1 MQISFNPY
9 LKLNNTRKRDFRTS
23 YPNLAPLQRDTVTFG
38 AMKKSKFSG
47 IDRAVVENFKAPIEK
62 FYTNADLQKWSF
74 ENALE
79 LANKD
84 YGGRK
89 EETKIQRKA
98 MLKEWSDYVLQEN
111 DGYTNAMS
119 LLILDAVTKDLKP
132 DNDTIPPVLNKG
144 VLADCIAELEK
155 NTKEDPKYQFDLNKI
170 YKTKLQSYY
179 LDDTQNSTGETS
191 TKWVKIP
198 SKSHDPE
205 HFDENVEKLK
215 TLSYKSWC
223 TKSFKA
229 EPYLEE
235 GDFHIYLENGQP
247 KVGVR
252 FVNDKIQEIQG
263 EANNG
268 KVPLKYL
275 STVEEHIKEDDL
287 RLTSN
292 VRSEIQDAKE
302 LEKEVIRIKSDLKEA
317 IESNDAA
324 RIYEY
329 FGVEVEADKSGLLT
343 ISEYR
348 QPLFGLTYS
357 DADID
362 EKKLFER
369 VKTIKGNAD
378 FSDSQ
383 VRDLGNLESIGGLT
397 RFENSQVRDLGNLE
411 SIGKNAYFTN
421 SQITNLGNL
430 ESIGGFAFFE
440 NSQVRDLGNLKSIGG
455 NAYFAN
461 SQVRDLGNLES
472 IGGFADFANSQVRD
486 LGNLESIGRYA
497 EFRYS
502 QVIDLGHL
510 KSIGGYA
517 DFGNSQVRDLGNL
530 ESIGGNA
537 YFANSQITNL
547 GNLESI
553 GRDADFGNSQVTDL
567 GNLQS
572 IGGYANFKNSQV
584 TDLGNLQSIGGY
596 ANFKNSQVT
605 NLGNLQS
612 IGGDAD
618 FSKSKIRDFGNLRI
632 VGGEVSYNTPAM
644 KQLLEKRGLI

>member
-23 YPNLAPLQRDTVTFG
+23 YPNLVPLQRDTVTFG

-89 EETKIQRKA
+89 EETKIQRKV

-144 VLADCIAELEK
+144 VLADCIAELDK
-155 NTKEDPKYQFDLNKI
+155 NTKEVPKYQFNLNKI

-179 LDDTQNSTGETS
+179 LDDTQTRPGETS

-215 TLSYKSWC
+215 TLSYKTWC
-223 TKSFKA
+223 TKSFNA

-348 QPLFGLTYS
+348 QPLSDITYS
-357 DADID
+357 DIGID
-362 EKKLFER
+362 ENKLFER

-378 FSDSQ
+378 FSDSLITDLGNLKLIGGNANFRYSQ
-383 VRDLGNLESIGGLT
+383 VIDLGQLKSIGGNVRFSNSQVSNLGNLESIG
-397 RFENSQVRDLGNLE
+397 RDAWFSNSQVRNLGNLKSIGRDVWFTNSQVRNLGNLKSIGGDADFSASQVIDLGNLK
-411 SIGKNAYFTN
+411 SIGRNAYFGN

-430 ESIGGFAFFE
+430 ESIGGDAVFE
-440 NSQVRDLGNLKSIGG
+440 ISQVIDLGKLKSIGG
-455 NAYFAN
+455 DAWF
-461 SQVRDLGNLES
+461 SDSEIIELGNLES
-472 IGGFADFANSQVRD
+472 ISGDAYFSDSQVMD
-486 LGNLESIGRYA
+486 LGK
-497 EFRYS
+497 
-502 QVIDLGHL
+502 L
-510 KSIGGYA
+510 K
-517 DFGNSQVRDLGNL
+517 F
-530 ESIGGNA
+530 
-537 YFANSQITNL
+537 
-547 GNLESI
+547 
-553 GRDADFGNSQVTDL
+553 
-567 GNLQS
+567 
-572 IGGYANFKNSQV
+572 
-584 TDLGNLQSIGGY
+584 
-596 ANFKNSQVT
+596 
-605 NLGNLQS
+605 
-612 IGGDAD
+612 
-618 FSKSKIRDFGNLRI
+618 
-632 VGGEVSYNTPAM
+632 VGGEIYYNHQSM

>member
-1 MQISFNPY
+1 MQITFNTY
-9 LKLNNTRKRDFRTS
+9 LKLNNIRKSDIRNS

-38 AMKKSKFSG
+38 AMKKSEFSG
-47 IDRAVVENFKAPIEK
+47 IDRAVVEKFKAPIEK
-62 FYTNADLQKWSF
+62 FHTNADLQKWSLG
-74 ENALE
+74 NTLE

-84 YGGRK
+84 YGGRN

-119 LLILDAVTKDLKP
+119 LLILYAVTKDLKP

-155 NTKEDPKYQFDLNKI
+155 QTKEDPKYQFDLNKI
-170 YKTKLQSYY
+170 YKNKLQSYY
-179 LDDTQNSTGETS
+179 LDDTQTITGETS

-215 TLSYKSWC
+215 TLSYKTWC
-223 TKSFKA
+223 TKSFNAK
-229 EPYLEE
+229 PYLEE

-247 KVGVR
+247 KIGVR

-292 VRSEIQDAKE
+292 AIKEIHNAKN
-302 LEKEVIRIKSDLKEA
+302 LAKEVIKIKSDLKEA
-317 IESNDAA
+317 IASNDAA

-329 FGVEVEADKSGLLT
+329 FGIEVKADKSGLLT

-348 QPLFGLTYS
+348 QPLSGLTYS
-357 DADID
+357 DVGID
-362 EKKLFER
+362 ENKLFER
-369 VKTIKGNAD
+369 VKTIKGSAD
-378 FSDSQ
+378 FSESH
-383 VRDLGNLESIGGLT
+383 VR
-397 RFENSQVRDLGNLE
+397 
-411 SIGKNAYFTN
+411 
-421 SQITNLGNL
+421 NLGNL
-430 ESIGGFAFFE
+430 ESIGGDVRFS
-440 NSQVRDLGNLKSIGG
+440 NSQVTNLGNLKSIG
-455 NAYFAN
+455 
-461 SQVRDLGNLES
+461 RD
-472 IGGFADFANSQVRD
+472 
-486 LGNLESIGRYA
+486 A

-510 KSIGGYA
+510 KTIGRNAYFRNSKITNLCNLKSIGGDA
-517 DFGNSQVRDLGNL
+517 WFSKSL
-530 ESIGGNA
+530 
-537 YFANSQITNL
+537 ITNL

-553 GRDADFGNSQVTDL
+553 GGAAWFRASQVIDL
-567 GNLQS
+567 GNL
-572 IGGYANFKNSQV
+572 K
-584 TDLGNLQSIGGY
+584 
-596 ANFKNSQVT
+596 
-605 NLGNLQS
+605 S
-612 IGGDAD
+612 IGGDAWFND
-618 FSKSKIRDFGNLRI
+618 SELIDLGNLKSIGGDAEFRKSKIRDLGKLKF
-632 VGGEVSYNTPAM
+632 VGGEVYYNTPAM

>member
-119 LLILDAVTKDLKP
+119 LLILDAVTKDLKH

-144 VLADCIAELEK
+144 VLADCIAELDK
-155 NTKEDPKYQFDLNKI
+155 NTKEVPKYQFNLNKI

-179 LDDTQNSTGETS
+179 LDDTQTRPGETS

-215 TLSYKSWC
+215 TLSYKTWC
-223 TKSFKA
+223 TKSFNA

-348 QPLFGLTYS
+348 QPLSDITYS
-357 DADID
+357 DIGID
-362 EKKLFER
+362 ENKLFER

-378 FSDSQ
+378 FSDSLITDLGNLKLIGGNANFRYSQ
-383 VRDLGNLESIGGLT
+383 VIDLGQLKSIGGNVRFSNSQVSNLGNLESIG
-397 RFENSQVRDLGNLE
+397 RDAWFSNSQVRNLGNLKSIGRDVWFTNSQVRNLGNLKSIGGDADFSASQVIDLGNLK
-411 SIGKNAYFTN
+411 SIGRNAYFGN

-430 ESIGGFAFFE
+430 ESIGGDAVFE
-440 NSQVRDLGNLKSIGG
+440 ISQVINLGKLKSIGG
-455 NAYFAN
+455 DAWF
-461 SQVRDLGNLES
+461 RDSEVIELGNLES
-472 IGGFADFANSQVRD
+472 ISGDAYFSDSQVMD
-486 LGNLESIGRYA
+486 LGK
-497 EFRYS
+497 
-502 QVIDLGHL
+502 L
-510 KSIGGYA
+510 K
-517 DFGNSQVRDLGNL
+517 F
-530 ESIGGNA
+530 
-537 YFANSQITNL
+537 
-547 GNLESI
+547 
-553 GRDADFGNSQVTDL
+553 
-567 GNLQS
+567 
-572 IGGYANFKNSQV
+572 
-584 TDLGNLQSIGGY
+584 
-596 ANFKNSQVT
+596 
-605 NLGNLQS
+605 
-612 IGGDAD
+612 
-618 FSKSKIRDFGNLRI
+618 
-632 VGGEVSYNTPAM
+632 VGGEIYYNYQVM

>member
-23 YPNLAPLQRDTVTFG
+23 YPNLVPLQRDTVTFG

-74 ENALE
+74 ENALK

-89 EETKIQRKA
+89 EETKIQRKV

-144 VLADCIAELEK
+144 VLADCIAELDK
-155 NTKEDPKYQFDLNKI
+155 NTKEVPKYQFNLNKI

-179 LDDTQNSTGETS
+179 LDDTQTRPGETS

-215 TLSYKSWC
+215 TLSYKTWC
-223 TKSFKA
+223 TKSFNA

-348 QPLFGLTYS
+348 QPLSDITYS
-357 DADID
+357 DIGID
-362 EKKLFER
+362 ENKLFER

-378 FSDSQ
+378 FSDSLITDLGNLKLIGGNANFRYSQ
-383 VRDLGNLESIGGLT
+383 VIDLGQLKSIGGNVRFSNSQVSNLGNLESIG
-397 RFENSQVRDLGNLE
+397 RDAWFSNSQVRNLGNLKSIGRDVWFTNSQVRNLGNLKSIGGDADFSASQVIDLGNLK
-411 SIGKNAYFTN
+411 SIGRNAYFGN

-430 ESIGGFAFFE
+430 ESIGGDAVFE
-440 NSQVRDLGNLKSIGG
+440 ISQVINLGKLKSIGG
-455 NAYFAN
+455 DAWF
-461 SQVRDLGNLES
+461 RDSEVIELGNLES
-472 IGGFADFANSQVRD
+472 ISGDAYFSDSQVMD
-486 LGNLESIGRYA
+486 LGK
-497 EFRYS
+497 
-502 QVIDLGHL
+502 L
-510 KSIGGYA
+510 K
-517 DFGNSQVRDLGNL
+517 F
-530 ESIGGNA
+530 
-537 YFANSQITNL
+537 
-547 GNLESI
+547 
-553 GRDADFGNSQVTDL
+553 
-567 GNLQS
+567 
-572 IGGYANFKNSQV
+572 
-584 TDLGNLQSIGGY
+584 
-596 ANFKNSQVT
+596 
-605 NLGNLQS
+605 
-612 IGGDAD
+612 
-618 FSKSKIRDFGNLRI
+618 
-632 VGGEVSYNTPAM
+632 VGGEIYYNYQVM

>member
-1 MQISFNPY
+1 MQISFNLY

-89 EETKIQRKA
+89 EETKIQRKV

-144 VLADCIAELEK
+144 VLADCIAELDK
-155 NTKEDPKYQFDLNKI
+155 NTKEVPKYQFNLNKI

-179 LDDTQNSTGETS
+179 LDDTQTRPGETS

-215 TLSYKSWC
+215 TLSYKTWC
-223 TKSFKA
+223 TKSFNA

-348 QPLFGLTYS
+348 QPLSDITYS
-357 DADID
+357 DIGID
-362 EKKLFER
+362 ENKLFER

-378 FSDSQ
+378 FSDSLITDLGNLKLIGGNANFRYSQ
-383 VRDLGNLESIGGLT
+383 VIDLGQLKSIGGNVRFSNSQVSNLGNLESIG
-397 RFENSQVRDLGNLE
+397 RDAWFSNSQVRNLGNLKSIGRDVWFTNSQVRNLGNLKSIGGDADFSASQVIDLGNLK
-411 SIGKNAYFTN
+411 SIGRNAYFGN

-430 ESIGGFAFFE
+430 ESIGGDAVFE
-440 NSQVRDLGNLKSIGG
+440 ISQVIDLGKLKSIGG
-455 NAYFAN
+455 DAWF
-461 SQVRDLGNLES
+461 SDSEIIELGNLES
-472 IGGFADFANSQVRD
+472 ISGDAYFSDSQVMD
-486 LGNLESIGRYA
+486 LGK
-497 EFRYS
+497 
-502 QVIDLGHL
+502 L
-510 KSIGGYA
+510 K
-517 DFGNSQVRDLGNL
+517 F
-530 ESIGGNA
+530 
-537 YFANSQITNL
+537 
-547 GNLESI
+547 
-553 GRDADFGNSQVTDL
+553 
-567 GNLQS
+567 
-572 IGGYANFKNSQV
+572 
-584 TDLGNLQSIGGY
+584 
-596 ANFKNSQVT
+596 
-605 NLGNLQS
+605 
-612 IGGDAD
+612 
-618 FSKSKIRDFGNLRI
+618 
-632 VGGEVSYNTPAM
+632 VGGEIYYNHQSM

>member
-1 MQISFNPY
+1 MQIAFNPY

-23 YPNLAPLQRDTVTFG
+23 YPNLEPLQHDTVTFG

-89 EETKIQRKA
+89 EETKIQRKV

-144 VLADCIAELEK
+144 VLADCIAELDK
-155 NTKEDPKYQFDLNKI
+155 NTKEVPKYQFNLNKI

-179 LDDTQNSTGETS
+179 LDDTQTRPGETS

-215 TLSYKSWC
+215 TLSYKTWC
-223 TKSFKA
+223 TKSFNA

-268 KVPLKYL
+268 RIPLKYL

-348 QPLFGLTYS
+348 QPLSDITYS
-357 DADID
+357 DIGID
-362 EKKLFER
+362 ENKLFER

-378 FSDSQ
+378 FSDSLITDLGNLKLIGGNANFRYSQ
-383 VRDLGNLESIGGLT
+383 VIDLGQLKSIGGNVRFSNSQVSNLGNLESIG
-397 RFENSQVRDLGNLE
+397 RDAWFSNSQVRNLGNLKSIGRDVWFTNSQVRNLGNLKSIGGDADFSASQVIDLGNLK
-411 SIGKNAYFTN
+411 SIGRNAYFGN

-430 ESIGGFAFFE
+430 ESIGGDAVFE
-440 NSQVRDLGNLKSIGG
+440 ISQVIDLGKLKSIGG
-455 NAYFAN
+455 DAWF
-461 SQVRDLGNLES
+461 SDSEIIELGNLES
-472 IGGFADFANSQVRD
+472 ISGDAYFSDSQVMD
-486 LGNLESIGRYA
+486 LGK
-497 EFRYS
+497 
-502 QVIDLGHL
+502 L
-510 KSIGGYA
+510 K
-517 DFGNSQVRDLGNL
+517 F
-530 ESIGGNA
+530 
-537 YFANSQITNL
+537 
-547 GNLESI
+547 
-553 GRDADFGNSQVTDL
+553 
-567 GNLQS
+567 
-572 IGGYANFKNSQV
+572 
-584 TDLGNLQSIGGY
+584 
-596 ANFKNSQVT
+596 
-605 NLGNLQS
+605 
-612 IGGDAD
+612 
-618 FSKSKIRDFGNLRI
+618 
-632 VGGEVSYNTPAM
+632 VGGEIYYNHQSM

>member
-89 EETKIQRKA
+89 EETKIQRKV

-144 VLADCIAELEK
+144 VLADCIAELDK
-155 NTKEDPKYQFDLNKI
+155 NTKEVPKYQFNLNKI

-179 LDDTQNSTGETS
+179 LDDTQTRPGETS

-215 TLSYKSWC
+215 TLSYKTWC
-223 TKSFKA
+223 TKSFNA

-348 QPLFGLTYS
+348 QPLSDITYS
-357 DADID
+357 DIGID
-362 EKKLFER
+362 ENKLLER

-378 FSDSQ
+378 FSDSLITDLGNLKLIGGNANFRYSQ
-383 VRDLGNLESIGGLT
+383 VIDLGQLKSIGGNVRFSNSQVSNLGNLESIG
-397 RFENSQVRDLGNLE
+397 RDAWFSNSQVRNLGNLKSIGRDVWFTNSQVRNLGNLKSIGGDADFSASQVIDLGNLK
-411 SIGKNAYFTN
+411 SIGRNAYFGN

-430 ESIGGFAFFE
+430 ESIGGDAVFE
-440 NSQVRDLGNLKSIGG
+440 ISQVIDLGKLKSIGG
-455 NAYFAN
+455 DAWF
-461 SQVRDLGNLES
+461 SDSEIIELGNLES
-472 IGGFADFANSQVRD
+472 ISGDAYFSDSQVMD
-486 LGNLESIGRYA
+486 LGK
-497 EFRYS
+497 
-502 QVIDLGHL
+502 L
-510 KSIGGYA
+510 K
-517 DFGNSQVRDLGNL
+517 F
-530 ESIGGNA
+530 
-537 YFANSQITNL
+537 
-547 GNLESI
+547 
-553 GRDADFGNSQVTDL
+553 
-567 GNLQS
+567 
-572 IGGYANFKNSQV
+572 
-584 TDLGNLQSIGGY
+584 
-596 ANFKNSQVT
+596 
-605 NLGNLQS
+605 
-612 IGGDAD
+612 
-618 FSKSKIRDFGNLRI
+618 
-632 VGGEVSYNTPAM
+632 VGGEIYYNHQSM

>member
-23 YPNLAPLQRDTVTFG
+23 YPNLVPLQRDTVTFG

-74 ENALE
+74 ENALK

-89 EETKIQRKA
+89 EETKIQRKV

-144 VLADCIAELEK
+144 VLADCIAELDK
-155 NTKEDPKYQFDLNKI
+155 NTKEVPKYQFNLNKI

-179 LDDTQNSTGETS
+179 LDDTQTRPGETS

-215 TLSYKSWC
+215 TLSYKTWC
-223 TKSFKA
+223 TKSFNA

-348 QPLFGLTYS
+348 QPLSDITYS
-357 DADID
+357 DIGID
-362 EKKLFER
+362 ENKLFER

-378 FSDSQ
+378 FSDSLITDLGNLKLIGGNANFRYSQ
-383 VRDLGNLESIGGLT
+383 VIDLGQLKSIGGNVRFSNSQVSNLGNLESIG
-397 RFENSQVRDLGNLE
+397 RDAWFSNSQVRNLGNLKSIGRDADFSASQVIDLGNLK
-411 SIGKNAYFTN
+411 SIGRNAYFGN

-430 ESIGGFAFFE
+430 ESIGGDAVFE
-440 NSQVRDLGNLKSIGG
+440 ISQVINLGKLKSIGG
-455 NAYFAN
+455 DAWF
-461 SQVRDLGNLES
+461 RDSEVIELGNLES
-472 IGGFADFANSQVRD
+472 ISGDAYFSDSQVMD
-486 LGNLESIGRYA
+486 LGK
-497 EFRYS
+497 
-502 QVIDLGHL
+502 L
-510 KSIGGYA
+510 K
-517 DFGNSQVRDLGNL
+517 F
-530 ESIGGNA
+530 
-537 YFANSQITNL
+537 
-547 GNLESI
+547 
-553 GRDADFGNSQVTDL
+553 
-567 GNLQS
+567 
-572 IGGYANFKNSQV
+572 
-584 TDLGNLQSIGGY
+584 
-596 ANFKNSQVT
+596 
-605 NLGNLQS
+605 
-612 IGGDAD
+612 
-618 FSKSKIRDFGNLRI
+618 
-632 VGGEVSYNTPAM
+632 VGGEIYYNYQVM

>member
-89 EETKIQRKA
+89 EETKIQRKV

-144 VLADCIAELEK
+144 VLADCIAELDK
-155 NTKEDPKYQFDLNKI
+155 NTKEVPKYQFNLNKI

-179 LDDTQNSTGETS
+179 LDDTQTRPSETS

-215 TLSYKSWC
+215 TLSYKTWC
-223 TKSFKA
+223 TKSFNA

-348 QPLFGLTYS
+348 QPLSDITYS
-357 DADID
+357 DIGID
-362 EKKLFER
+362 ENKLFER

-378 FSDSQ
+378 FSDSLITDLGNLKLIGGNANFRYSQ
-383 VRDLGNLESIGGLT
+383 VIDLGQLKSIGGNVRFSNSQVSNLGNLESIG
-397 RFENSQVRDLGNLE
+397 RDAWFSNSQVRNLGNLKSIGRDVWFTNSQVRHLGNLKSIGGDADFSASQVIDLGNLK
-411 SIGKNAYFTN
+411 SIGRNAYFGN

-430 ESIGGFAFFE
+430 ESIGGDAVFE
-440 NSQVRDLGNLKSIGG
+440 ISQVIDLGKLKSIGG
-455 NAYFAN
+455 DAWF
-461 SQVRDLGNLES
+461 SDSEIIELGNLES
-472 IGGFADFANSQVRD
+472 ISGDAYFSDSQVMD
-486 LGNLESIGRYA
+486 LGK
-497 EFRYS
+497 
-502 QVIDLGHL
+502 L
-510 KSIGGYA
+510 K
-517 DFGNSQVRDLGNL
+517 F
-530 ESIGGNA
+530 
-537 YFANSQITNL
+537 
-547 GNLESI
+547 
-553 GRDADFGNSQVTDL
+553 
-567 GNLQS
+567 
-572 IGGYANFKNSQV
+572 
-584 TDLGNLQSIGGY
+584 
-596 ANFKNSQVT
+596 
-605 NLGNLQS
+605 
-612 IGGDAD
+612 
-618 FSKSKIRDFGNLRI
+618 
-632 VGGEVSYNTPAM
+632 VGGEIYYNHQSM

>member
-23 YPNLAPLQRDTVTFG
+23 YPNLVPLQRDTVTFG

-62 FYTNADLQKWSF
+62 FYTNADFQKWSF
-74 ENALE
+74 ENALK

-89 EETKIQRKA
+89 EETKIQRKV

-144 VLADCIAELEK
+144 VLADCIAELDK
-155 NTKEDPKYQFDLNKI
+155 NTKEVPKYQFNLNKI

-179 LDDTQNSTGETS
+179 LDDTQTRPGETS

-215 TLSYKSWC
+215 TLSYKTWC
-223 TKSFKA
+223 TKSFNA

-348 QPLFGLTYS
+348 QPLSDITYS
-357 DADID
+357 DIGID
-362 EKKLFER
+362 ENKLFER

-378 FSDSQ
+378 FSDSLITDLGNLKLIGGNANFRYSQ
-383 VRDLGNLESIGGLT
+383 VIDLGQLKSIGGNVRFSNSQVSNLGNLESIG
-397 RFENSQVRDLGNLE
+397 RDAWFSNSQVRNLGNLKSIGRDVWFSNSQVRNLGNLKSIGGDADFSASQVIDLGNLK
-411 SIGKNAYFTN
+411 SIGRNAYFGN

-430 ESIGGFAFFE
+430 ESIGGDAVFE
-440 NSQVRDLGNLKSIGG
+440 ISQVINLGKLKSIGG
-455 NAYFAN
+455 DAWF
-461 SQVRDLGNLES
+461 RDSEVIELGNLES
-472 IGGFADFANSQVRD
+472 ISGDAYFSDSQVMD
-486 LGNLESIGRYA
+486 LGK
-497 EFRYS
+497 
-502 QVIDLGHL
+502 L
-510 KSIGGYA
+510 K
-517 DFGNSQVRDLGNL
+517 F
-530 ESIGGNA
+530 
-537 YFANSQITNL
+537 
-547 GNLESI
+547 
-553 GRDADFGNSQVTDL
+553 
-567 GNLQS
+567 
-572 IGGYANFKNSQV
+572 
-584 TDLGNLQSIGGY
+584 
-596 ANFKNSQVT
+596 
-605 NLGNLQS
+605 
-612 IGGDAD
+612 
-618 FSKSKIRDFGNLRI
+618 
-632 VGGEVSYNTPAM
+632 VGGEIYYNYQVM

>member
-1 MQISFNPY
+1 MLFRVPFKFKKSKELIYLKSKKIISVVIPNMQISFNPY

-89 EETKIQRKA
+89 EETKIQRKV

-144 VLADCIAELEK
+144 VLADCIAELDK
-155 NTKEDPKYQFDLNKI
+155 NTKEVPKYQFNLNKI

-179 LDDTQNSTGETS
+179 LDDTQTRPGETS

-215 TLSYKSWC
+215 TLSYKTWC
-223 TKSFKA
+223 TKSFNA

-348 QPLFGLTYS
+348 QPLSDITYS
-357 DADID
+357 DIGID
-362 EKKLFER
+362 ENKLFER

-378 FSDSQ
+378 FSDSLIT
-383 VRDLGNLESIGGLT
+383 DLGNLESIGGDAV
-397 RFENSQVRDLGNLE
+397 FEISQVIDLGKLKSIGGDAWFSDSEIIELGNLE
-411 SIGKNAYFTN
+411 SISGDAYF
-421 SQITNLGNL
+421 SD
-430 ESIGGFAFFE
+430 
-440 NSQVRDLGNLKSIGG
+440 SQVMDLGKLK
-455 NAYFAN
+455 F
-461 SQVRDLGNLES
+461 
-472 IGGFADFANSQVRD
+472 
-486 LGNLESIGRYA
+486 
-497 EFRYS
+497 
-502 QVIDLGHL
+502 
-510 KSIGGYA
+510 
-517 DFGNSQVRDLGNL
+517 
-530 ESIGGNA
+530 
-537 YFANSQITNL
+537 
-547 GNLESI
+547 
-553 GRDADFGNSQVTDL
+553 
-567 GNLQS
+567 
-572 IGGYANFKNSQV
+572 
-584 TDLGNLQSIGGY
+584 
-596 ANFKNSQVT
+596 
-605 NLGNLQS
+605 
-612 IGGDAD
+612 
-618 FSKSKIRDFGNLRI
+618 
-632 VGGEVSYNTPAM
+632 VGGEIYYNHQSM

>member
-23 YPNLAPLQRDTVTFG
+23 YPNLAPLQHDTITFG

-74 ENALE
+74 ENALK

-119 LLILDAVTKDLKP
+119 LLILDAITKDLKP
-132 DNDTIPPVLNKG
+132 YNDTIPPVLNKG
-144 VLADCIAELEK
+144 VLADCIAELDK
-155 NTKEDPKYQFDLNKI
+155 NTKEVPKYQFNLNKI

-179 LDDTQNSTGETS
+179 LDDTQTRPGETS

-215 TLSYKSWC
+215 TLSYKTWC
-223 TKSFKA
+223 TKSFNA
-229 EPYLEE
+229 EPYLED

-268 KVPLKYL
+268 RIPLKYL

-292 VRSEIQDAKE
+292 VKSEIQDAKE
-302 LEKEVIRIKSDLKEA
+302 LEKEVIRIKSDLKEV
-317 IESNDAA
+317 IEKNDAA

-329 FGVEVEADKSGLLT
+329 FGIEVKADKSGLLT

-348 QPLFGLTYS
+348 QPLSDITYS
-357 DADID
+357 DIGID
-362 EKKLFER
+362 ENKLFER
-369 VKTIKGNAD
+369 VKTIKENAD
-378 FSDSQ
+378 FSDSLITDLGNLKLIGGNANFSDSKVIDLGQLKSIGGDVRFSNSQ
-383 VRDLGNLESIGGLT
+383 VTNLGNLESIGRDAWFSISQVRNLGNLKSIGRDVWFT
-397 RFENSQVRDLGNLE
+397 NSQVRNLGNLKSIGGDADFRASQVIDLGNLK
-411 SIGKNAYFTN
+411 SIGRNAYFGN

-430 ESIGGFAFFE
+430 ESIGGDAIFE
-440 NSQVRDLGNLKSIGG
+440 I
-455 NAYFAN
+455 
-461 SQVRDLGNLES
+461 
-472 IGGFADFANSQVRD
+472 
-486 LGNLESIGRYA
+486 
-497 EFRYS
+497 S
-502 QVIDLGHL
+502 QVIDLGKL
-510 KSIGGYA
+510 KSIGGDA
-517 DFGNSQVRDLGNL
+517 WFNDSEIIDLVNL
-530 ESIGGNA
+530 ESISGDA
-537 YFANSQITNL
+537 YFS
-547 GNLESI
+547 
-553 GRDADFGNSQVTDL
+553 DSQVMDL
-567 GNLQS
+567 GKLK
-572 IGGYANFKNSQV
+572 F
-584 TDLGNLQSIGGY
+584 
-596 ANFKNSQVT
+596 
-605 NLGNLQS
+605 
-612 IGGDAD
+612 
-618 FSKSKIRDFGNLRI
+618 
-632 VGGEVSYNTPAM
+632 VGGEIYYNYQSM

>member
-23 YPNLAPLQRDTVTFG
+23 YPNLVPLQRDTVTFG

-74 ENALE
+74 ENALK

-89 EETKIQRKA
+89 EETKIQRKV

-144 VLADCIAELEK
+144 VLADCIAELDK
-155 NTKEDPKYQFDLNKI
+155 NTKEVPKYQFNLNKI

-179 LDDTQNSTGETS
+179 LDDTQTRPGETS

-215 TLSYKSWC
+215 TLSYKTWC
-223 TKSFKA
+223 TKSFNA

-275 STVEEHIKEDDL
+275 STVQEHIKEDDL

-348 QPLFGLTYS
+348 QPLSDITYS
-357 DADID
+357 DIGID
-362 EKKLFER
+362 ENKLFER

-378 FSDSQ
+378 FSDSLITDLGNLKLIGGNANFRYSQ
-383 VRDLGNLESIGGLT
+383 VIDLGQLKSIGGNVRFSNSQVSNLGNLESIG
-397 RFENSQVRDLGNLE
+397 RDAWFSNSQVRNLGNLKSIGRDVWFTNSQVRNLGNLKSIGGDADFSASQVIDLGNLK
-411 SIGKNAYFTN
+411 SIGRNAYFGN

-430 ESIGGFAFFE
+430 ESIGGDAVFE
-440 NSQVRDLGNLKSIGG
+440 ISQVINLGKLKSIGG
-455 NAYFAN
+455 DAWF
-461 SQVRDLGNLES
+461 RDSEVIELGNLES
-472 IGGFADFANSQVRD
+472 ISGDAYFSDSQVMD
-486 LGNLESIGRYA
+486 LGK
-497 EFRYS
+497 
-502 QVIDLGHL
+502 L
-510 KSIGGYA
+510 K
-517 DFGNSQVRDLGNL
+517 F
-530 ESIGGNA
+530 
-537 YFANSQITNL
+537 
-547 GNLESI
+547 
-553 GRDADFGNSQVTDL
+553 
-567 GNLQS
+567 
-572 IGGYANFKNSQV
+572 
-584 TDLGNLQSIGGY
+584 
-596 ANFKNSQVT
+596 
-605 NLGNLQS
+605 
-612 IGGDAD
+612 
-618 FSKSKIRDFGNLRI
+618 
-632 VGGEVSYNTPAM
+632 VGGEIYYNYQVM

>member
-89 EETKIQRKA
+89 EETKIQRKV

-144 VLADCIAELEK
+144 VLADCIAELDK
-155 NTKEDPKYQFDLNKI
+155 NTKEVPKYQFNLNKI

-179 LDDTQNSTGETS
+179 LDDTQTRPGETS

-215 TLSYKSWC
+215 TLSYKTWC
-223 TKSFKA
+223 TKSFNA

-348 QPLFGLTYS
+348 QPLSDITYS
-357 DADID
+357 DIGID
-362 EKKLFER
+362 ENKLFER

-378 FSDSQ
+378 FSDSLITDLGNLKLIGGNANFRYSQ
-383 VRDLGNLESIGGLT
+383 VIDLGQLKSIGGNVRFSNSQVSNLGNLESIG
-397 RFENSQVRDLGNLE
+397 RDAWFSNSQVRNLGNLKSIGRDVWFTNSQVRNLGNLKSIGGDADFSASQVIDLGNLK
-411 SIGKNAYFTN
+411 SIGRNAYFGN

-430 ESIGGFAFFE
+430 ESIGGDAVFE
-440 NSQVRDLGNLKSIGG
+440 ISQVIDLGKLKSIGG
-455 NAYFAN
+455 DAWF
-461 SQVRDLGNLES
+461 SDSEIIELGNLES
-472 IGGFADFANSQVRD
+472 ISGDAYFSDSQVMD
-486 LGNLESIGRYA
+486 LGK
-497 EFRYS
+497 
-502 QVIDLGHL
+502 L
-510 KSIGGYA
+510 K
-517 DFGNSQVRDLGNL
+517 F
-530 ESIGGNA
+530 
-537 YFANSQITNL
+537 
-547 GNLESI
+547 
-553 GRDADFGNSQVTDL
+553 
-567 GNLQS
+567 
-572 IGGYANFKNSQV
+572 
-584 TDLGNLQSIGGY
+584 
-596 ANFKNSQVT
+596 
-605 NLGNLQS
+605 
-612 IGGDAD
+612 
-618 FSKSKIRDFGNLRI
+618 
-632 VGGEVSYNTPAM
+632 VGGEIYYNHQSM

>member
-89 EETKIQRKA
+89 EETKIQRKV

-144 VLADCIAELEK
+144 VLADCIAELDK
-155 NTKEDPKYQFDLNKI
+155 NTKEVPKYQFNLNKI

-179 LDDTQNSTGETS
+179 LDDTQTRPGETS

-215 TLSYKSWC
+215 TLSYKTWC
-223 TKSFKA
+223 TKSFNA

-247 KVGVR
+247 KIGVR

-348 QPLFGLTYS
+348 QPLSDITYS
-357 DADID
+357 DIGID
-362 EKKLFER
+362 ENKLFER

-378 FSDSQ
+378 FSDSLITDLGNLKLIGGNANFRYSQ
-383 VRDLGNLESIGGLT
+383 VIDLGQLKSIGGNVRFSNSQVSNLGNLESIG
-397 RFENSQVRDLGNLE
+397 RDAWFSNSQVRNLGNLKSIGRDVWFTNSQVRNLGNLKSIGGDADFSASQVIDLGNLK
-411 SIGKNAYFTN
+411 SIGRNAYFGN

-430 ESIGGFAFFE
+430 ESIGGDAVFE
-440 NSQVRDLGNLKSIGG
+440 ISQVIDLGKLKSIGG
-455 NAYFAN
+455 DAWF
-461 SQVRDLGNLES
+461 RDSEVIELGNLES
-472 IGGFADFANSQVRD
+472 ISGDAYFSDSQVMD
-486 LGNLESIGRYA
+486 LGK
-497 EFRYS
+497 
-502 QVIDLGHL
+502 L
-510 KSIGGYA
+510 K
-517 DFGNSQVRDLGNL
+517 F
-530 ESIGGNA
+530 
-537 YFANSQITNL
+537 
-547 GNLESI
+547 
-553 GRDADFGNSQVTDL
+553 
-567 GNLQS
+567 
-572 IGGYANFKNSQV
+572 
-584 TDLGNLQSIGGY
+584 
-596 ANFKNSQVT
+596 
-605 NLGNLQS
+605 
-612 IGGDAD
+612 
-618 FSKSKIRDFGNLRI
+618 
-632 VGGEVSYNTPAM
+632 VGGEIYYNYQVM

>member
-74 ENALE
+74 ENALK

-89 EETKIQRKA
+89 EETKIQRKV

-144 VLADCIAELEK
+144 VLADCIAELDK
-155 NTKEDPKYQFDLNKI
+155 NTKEVPKYQFNLNKI

-179 LDDTQNSTGETS
+179 LDDTQTRPGETS

-215 TLSYKSWC
+215 TLSYKTWC
-223 TKSFKA
+223 TKSFNA

-348 QPLFGLTYS
+348 QPLSDITYS
-357 DADID
+357 DIGID
-362 EKKLFER
+362 ENKLFER

-378 FSDSQ
+378 FSDSLITDLGNLKLIGGNANFRYSQ
-383 VRDLGNLESIGGLT
+383 VIDLGQLKSIGGNVRFSNSQVSNLGNLESIG
-397 RFENSQVRDLGNLE
+397 RDAWFSNSQVRNLGNLKSIGRDVWFTNSQVRNLGNLKSIGGDADFSASQVIDLGNLK
-411 SIGKNAYFTN
+411 SIGRNAYFGN

-430 ESIGGFAFFE
+430 ESIGGDAVFE
-440 NSQVRDLGNLKSIGG
+440 ISQVIDLGKLKSIGG
-455 NAYFAN
+455 DAWF
-461 SQVRDLGNLES
+461 SDSEIIELGNLES
-472 IGGFADFANSQVRD
+472 ISGDAYFSDSQVMD
-486 LGNLESIGRYA
+486 LGK
-497 EFRYS
+497 
-502 QVIDLGHL
+502 L
-510 KSIGGYA
+510 K
-517 DFGNSQVRDLGNL
+517 F
-530 ESIGGNA
+530 
-537 YFANSQITNL
+537 
-547 GNLESI
+547 
-553 GRDADFGNSQVTDL
+553 
-567 GNLQS
+567 
-572 IGGYANFKNSQV
+572 
-584 TDLGNLQSIGGY
+584 
-596 ANFKNSQVT
+596 
-605 NLGNLQS
+605 
-612 IGGDAD
+612 
-618 FSKSKIRDFGNLRI
+618 
-632 VGGEVSYNTPAM
+632 VGGEIYYNHQSM

>member
-89 EETKIQRKA
+89 EETKIQRKV

-144 VLADCIAELEK
+144 VLADCIAELDK
-155 NTKEDPKYQFDLNKI
+155 NTKEVPKYQFNLNKI

-179 LDDTQNSTGETS
+179 LDDTQTRPGETS

-215 TLSYKSWC
+215 TLSYKTWC
-223 TKSFKA
+223 TKSFNA

-348 QPLFGLTYS
+348 QPLSDITYS
-357 DADID
+357 DIGID
-362 EKKLFER
+362 ENKLFER

-378 FSDSQ
+378 FSDSLITDLGNLKLIGGNANFRYSQ
-383 VRDLGNLESIGGLT
+383 VIDLGQLKSIGGNVRFSNSQVSNLGNLESIG
-397 RFENSQVRDLGNLE
+397 RDAWFSNSQVRNLGNLKSIGRDVWFTNSQVRNLGNLKSIGGDADFSASQVIDLGNLK
-411 SIGKNAYFTN
+411 SIGRNAYFGN

-430 ESIGGFAFFE
+430 ESIGGDAVFE
-440 NSQVRDLGNLKSIGG
+440 ISQVIDLGKLKSIGG
-455 NAYFAN
+455 DAWF
-461 SQVRDLGNLES
+461 SDSEIIELGNLES
-472 IGGFADFANSQVRD
+472 IRGDAYFSDSQVMD
-486 LGNLESIGRYA
+486 LGK
-497 EFRYS
+497 
-502 QVIDLGHL
+502 L
-510 KSIGGYA
+510 K
-517 DFGNSQVRDLGNL
+517 F
-530 ESIGGNA
+530 
-537 YFANSQITNL
+537 
-547 GNLESI
+547 
-553 GRDADFGNSQVTDL
+553 
-567 GNLQS
+567 
-572 IGGYANFKNSQV
+572 
-584 TDLGNLQSIGGY
+584 
-596 ANFKNSQVT
+596 
-605 NLGNLQS
+605 
-612 IGGDAD
+612 
-618 FSKSKIRDFGNLRI
+618 
-632 VGGEVSYNTPAM
+632 VGGEIYYNHQSM

>member
-119 LLILDAVTKDLKP
+119 LLILDAVTKDLKH

-144 VLADCIAELEK
+144 VLADCIAELDK
-155 NTKEDPKYQFDLNKI
+155 NTKEVPKYQFNLNKI

-179 LDDTQNSTGETS
+179 LDDTQTRPGETS

-215 TLSYKSWC
+215 TLSYKTWC
-223 TKSFKA
+223 TKSFNV

-348 QPLFGLTYS
+348 QPLSDITYS
-357 DADID
+357 DIGID
-362 EKKLFER
+362 ENKLFER

-378 FSDSQ
+378 FSDSLITDLGNLKLIGGNANFRYSQ
-383 VRDLGNLESIGGLT
+383 VIDLGQLKSIGGNVRFSNSQVSNLGNLESIG
-397 RFENSQVRDLGNLE
+397 RDAWFSNSQVRNLGNLKSIGRDVWFTNSQVRNLGNLKSIGGDADFSASQVIDLGNLK
-411 SIGKNAYFTN
+411 SIGRNAYFGN

-430 ESIGGFAFFE
+430 ESIGGDAVFE
-440 NSQVRDLGNLKSIGG
+440 ISQVINLGKLKSIGG
-455 NAYFAN
+455 DAWF
-461 SQVRDLGNLES
+461 RDSEVIELGNLES
-472 IGGFADFANSQVRD
+472 ISGDAYFSDSQVMD
-486 LGNLESIGRYA
+486 LGK
-497 EFRYS
+497 
-502 QVIDLGHL
+502 L
-510 KSIGGYA
+510 K
-517 DFGNSQVRDLGNL
+517 F
-530 ESIGGNA
+530 
-537 YFANSQITNL
+537 
-547 GNLESI
+547 
-553 GRDADFGNSQVTDL
+553 
-567 GNLQS
+567 
-572 IGGYANFKNSQV
+572 
-584 TDLGNLQSIGGY
+584 
-596 ANFKNSQVT
+596 
-605 NLGNLQS
+605 
-612 IGGDAD
+612 
-618 FSKSKIRDFGNLRI
+618 
-632 VGGEVSYNTPAM
+632 VGGEIYYNYQVM

>member
-89 EETKIQRKA
+89 EETKIQRKV

-144 VLADCIAELEK
+144 VLADCIAELDK
-155 NTKEDPKYQFDLNKI
+155 NTKEVPKYQFNLNKI

-179 LDDTQNSTGETS
+179 LDDTQTRPGETS

-215 TLSYKSWC
+215 TLSYKTWC
-223 TKSFKA
+223 TKSFNA

-268 KVPLKYL
+268 RIPLKYL

-348 QPLFGLTYS
+348 QPLSDITYS
-357 DADID
+357 DIGID
-362 EKKLFER
+362 ENKLFER

-378 FSDSQ
+378 FSDSLITDLGNLKLIGGNANFRYSQ
-383 VRDLGNLESIGGLT
+383 VIDLGQLKSIGGNVRFSNSQVSNLGNLESIG
-397 RFENSQVRDLGNLE
+397 RDAWFSNSQVRNLGNLKSIGRDVWFTNSQVRNLGNLKSIGGDADFSASQVIDLGNLK
-411 SIGKNAYFTN
+411 SIGRNAYFGN

-430 ESIGGFAFFE
+430 ESIGGDAVFE
-440 NSQVRDLGNLKSIGG
+440 ISQVIDLGKLKSIGG
-455 NAYFAN
+455 DAWF
-461 SQVRDLGNLES
+461 SDSEIIELGNLES
-472 IGGFADFANSQVRD
+472 ISGDAYFSDSQVMD
-486 LGNLESIGRYA
+486 LGK
-497 EFRYS
+497 
-502 QVIDLGHL
+502 L
-510 KSIGGYA
+510 K
-517 DFGNSQVRDLGNL
+517 F
-530 ESIGGNA
+530 
-537 YFANSQITNL
+537 
-547 GNLESI
+547 
-553 GRDADFGNSQVTDL
+553 
-567 GNLQS
+567 
-572 IGGYANFKNSQV
+572 
-584 TDLGNLQSIGGY
+584 
-596 ANFKNSQVT
+596 
-605 NLGNLQS
+605 
-612 IGGDAD
+612 
-618 FSKSKIRDFGNLRI
+618 
-632 VGGEVSYNTPAM
+632 VGGEIYYNHQSM

>member
-74 ENALE
+74 ENALK

-89 EETKIQRKA
+89 EETKIQRKV

-144 VLADCIAELEK
+144 VLADCIAELDK
-155 NTKEDPKYQFDLNKI
+155 NTKEVPKYQFNLNKI

-179 LDDTQNSTGETS
+179 LDDTQTRPGETS

-215 TLSYKSWC
+215 TLSYKTWC
-223 TKSFKA
+223 TKSFNA

-348 QPLFGLTYS
+348 QPLSDITYS
-357 DADID
+357 DIGID
-362 EKKLFER
+362 ENKLFER

-378 FSDSQ
+378 FSDSLITDLGNLKLIGGNANFRYSQ
-383 VRDLGNLESIGGLT
+383 VIDLGQLKSIGGNVRFSNSQVSNLGNLESIG
-397 RFENSQVRDLGNLE
+397 RDAWFSNSQVRNLGNLKSIGRDVWFTNSQVRNLGNLKSIGGDADFSASQVIDLGNLK
-411 SIGKNAYFTN
+411 SIGRNAYFGN

-430 ESIGGFAFFE
+430 ESIGGDAVFE
-440 NSQVRDLGNLKSIGG
+440 ISQVIDLGKLKSIGG
-455 NAYFAN
+455 DAWF
-461 SQVRDLGNLES
+461 SDSEIIELGNLES
-472 IGGFADFANSQVRD
+472 ISGDAYFSDSQVMD
-486 LGNLESIGRYA
+486 LGK
-497 EFRYS
+497 
-502 QVIDLGHL
+502 L
-510 KSIGGYA
+510 K
-517 DFGNSQVRDLGNL
+517 F
-530 ESIGGNA
+530 
-537 YFANSQITNL
+537 
-547 GNLESI
+547 
-553 GRDADFGNSQVTDL
+553 
-567 GNLQS
+567 
-572 IGGYANFKNSQV
+572 
-584 TDLGNLQSIGGY
+584 
-596 ANFKNSQVT
+596 
-605 NLGNLQS
+605 
-612 IGGDAD
+612 
-618 FSKSKIRDFGNLRI
+618 
-632 VGGEVSYNTPAM
+632 VGGEIYYNYQSM

>member
-23 YPNLAPLQRDTVTFG
+23 YPNLVPLQRDTVTFG

-74 ENALE
+74 ENALK

-89 EETKIQRKA
+89 EETKIQRKV

-144 VLADCIAELEK
+144 VLADCIAELDK
-155 NTKEDPKYQFDLNKI
+155 NTKEVPKYQFNLNKI

-179 LDDTQNSTGETS
+179 LDDTQTRPGETS

-215 TLSYKSWC
+215 TLSYKTWC
-223 TKSFKA
+223 TKSFNA

-348 QPLFGLTYS
+348 QPLSDITYS
-357 DADID
+357 DIGID
-362 EKKLFER
+362 ENKLFER

-378 FSDSQ
+378 FSDSLITDLGNLKLIGGNANFRYSQ
-383 VRDLGNLESIGGLT
+383 VIDLGQLKSIGGNVRFSNSQVSNLGNLESIG
-397 RFENSQVRDLGNLE
+397 RDAWFSNSQVRNLGNLKSIGGDADFSASQVIDLGNLK
-411 SIGKNAYFTN
+411 SIGRNAYFGN

-430 ESIGGFAFFE
+430 ESIGGDAVFE
-440 NSQVRDLGNLKSIGG
+440 ISQVINLGKLKSIGG
-455 NAYFAN
+455 DAWF
-461 SQVRDLGNLES
+461 RDSEVIELGNLES
-472 IGGFADFANSQVRD
+472 ISGDAYFSDSQVMD
-486 LGNLESIGRYA
+486 LGK
-497 EFRYS
+497 
-502 QVIDLGHL
+502 L
-510 KSIGGYA
+510 K
-517 DFGNSQVRDLGNL
+517 F
-530 ESIGGNA
+530 
-537 YFANSQITNL
+537 
-547 GNLESI
+547 
-553 GRDADFGNSQVTDL
+553 
-567 GNLQS
+567 
-572 IGGYANFKNSQV
+572 
-584 TDLGNLQSIGGY
+584 
-596 ANFKNSQVT
+596 
-605 NLGNLQS
+605 
-612 IGGDAD
+612 
-618 FSKSKIRDFGNLRI
+618 
-632 VGGEVSYNTPAM
+632 VGGEIYYNYQVM

>member
-23 YPNLAPLQRDTVTFG
+23 YPNLVPLQRDTVTFG

-74 ENALE
+74 ENALK

-89 EETKIQRKA
+89 EETKIQRKV

-144 VLADCIAELEK
+144 VLADCIAELDK
-155 NTKEDPKYQFDLNKI
+155 NTKEVPKYQFNLNKI

-179 LDDTQNSTGETS
+179 LDDTQTRPGETS

-215 TLSYKSWC
+215 TLSYKTWC
-223 TKSFKA
+223 TKSFNA

-348 QPLFGLTYS
+348 QPLSDITYS
-357 DADID
+357 DIGID
-362 EKKLFER
+362 ENKLFER

-378 FSDSQ
+378 FSDSLITDLGNLKLIGGNANFRYSQ
-383 VRDLGNLESIGGLT
+383 VIDLGQLKSIGGNVRFSNSQVSNLGNLESIG
-397 RFENSQVRDLGNLE
+397 RDAWFSNSQVRNLGNLKSIGRDVWFTNSQVRNLGNLKSIGGDADFSASQVIDLGNLK
-411 SIGKNAYFTN
+411 SIGRNAYFGN

-430 ESIGGFAFFE
+430 ESIGGDAVFE
-440 NSQVRDLGNLKSIGG
+440 ISQVIDLGKLKSIGG
-455 NAYFAN
+455 DAWF
-461 SQVRDLGNLES
+461 SDSEIIELGNLES
-472 IGGFADFANSQVRD
+472 ISGDAYFSDSQVMD
-486 LGNLESIGRYA
+486 LGK
-497 EFRYS
+497 
-502 QVIDLGHL
+502 L
-510 KSIGGYA
+510 K
-517 DFGNSQVRDLGNL
+517 F
-530 ESIGGNA
+530 
-537 YFANSQITNL
+537 
-547 GNLESI
+547 
-553 GRDADFGNSQVTDL
+553 
-567 GNLQS
+567 
-572 IGGYANFKNSQV
+572 
-584 TDLGNLQSIGGY
+584 
-596 ANFKNSQVT
+596 
-605 NLGNLQS
+605 
-612 IGGDAD
+612 
-618 FSKSKIRDFGNLRI
+618 
-632 VGGEVSYNTPAM
+632 VGGEIYYNHQSM

>member
-89 EETKIQRKA
+89 EETKIQRKV

-144 VLADCIAELEK
+144 VLADCIAELDK
-155 NTKEDPKYQFDLNKI
+155 NTKEVPKYQFNLNKI

-179 LDDTQNSTGETS
+179 LDDTQTRPGETS

-215 TLSYKSWC
+215 TLSYKTWC
-223 TKSFKA
+223 TKSFNA

-348 QPLFGLTYS
+348 QPLSDITYS
-357 DADID
+357 DIGID
-362 EKKLFER
+362 ENKLFER

-378 FSDSQ
+378 FSDSLITDLGNLKLIGGNANFRYSQ
-383 VRDLGNLESIGGLT
+383 VIDLGQLKSIGGNVRFSNSQVSNLGNLESIG
-397 RFENSQVRDLGNLE
+397 RDAWFSNSQVRNLGNLKSIGRDVWFTNSQVRNLCNLKSIGGDADFSASQVIDLGNLK
-411 SIGKNAYFTN
+411 SIGRNAYFGN

-430 ESIGGFAFFE
+430 ESIGGDAVFE
-440 NSQVRDLGNLKSIGG
+440 ISQVIDLGKLKSIGG
-455 NAYFAN
+455 DAWF
-461 SQVRDLGNLES
+461 SDSEIIELGNLES
-472 IGGFADFANSQVRD
+472 ISGDAYFSDSQVMD
-486 LGNLESIGRYA
+486 LGK
-497 EFRYS
+497 
-502 QVIDLGHL
+502 L
-510 KSIGGYA
+510 K
-517 DFGNSQVRDLGNL
+517 F
-530 ESIGGNA
+530 
-537 YFANSQITNL
+537 
-547 GNLESI
+547 
-553 GRDADFGNSQVTDL
+553 
-567 GNLQS
+567 
-572 IGGYANFKNSQV
+572 
-584 TDLGNLQSIGGY
+584 
-596 ANFKNSQVT
+596 
-605 NLGNLQS
+605 
-612 IGGDAD
+612 
-618 FSKSKIRDFGNLRI
+618 
-632 VGGEVSYNTPAM
+632 VGGEIYYNHQSM

>member
-1 MQISFNPY
+1 MQITFNPY

-23 YPNLAPLQRDTVTFG
+23 YPNLVPLQHDTVTFG

-89 EETKIQRKA
+89 EETKIQRKV

-144 VLADCIAELEK
+144 VLADCIAELDK
-155 NTKEDPKYQFDLNKI
+155 NTKEVPKYQFNLNKI

-179 LDDTQNSTGETS
+179 LDDTQTRPGETS

-215 TLSYKSWC
+215 TLSYKTWC
-223 TKSFKA
+223 TKSFNA

-348 QPLFGLTYS
+348 QPLSDITYS
-357 DADID
+357 DIGID
-362 EKKLFER
+362 ENKLFER

-378 FSDSQ
+378 FSDSLITDLGNLKLIGGNANFRYSQ
-383 VRDLGNLESIGGLT
+383 VIDLGQLKSIGGNVRFSNSQVSNLGNLESIG
-397 RFENSQVRDLGNLE
+397 RDAWFSNSQVRNLGNLKSIGRDVWFTNSQVRNLGNLKSIGGDADFSASQVIDLGNLK
-411 SIGKNAYFTN
+411 SIGRNAYFGN

-430 ESIGGFAFFE
+430 ESIGGDAVFE
-440 NSQVRDLGNLKSIGG
+440 ISQVIDLGKLKSIGG
-455 NAYFAN
+455 DAWF
-461 SQVRDLGNLES
+461 SDSEIIELGNLES
-472 IGGFADFANSQVRD
+472 ISGDAYFSDSQVMD
-486 LGNLESIGRYA
+486 LGK
-497 EFRYS
+497 
-502 QVIDLGHL
+502 L
-510 KSIGGYA
+510 K
-517 DFGNSQVRDLGNL
+517 F
-530 ESIGGNA
+530 
-537 YFANSQITNL
+537 
-547 GNLESI
+547 
-553 GRDADFGNSQVTDL
+553 
-567 GNLQS
+567 
-572 IGGYANFKNSQV
+572 
-584 TDLGNLQSIGGY
+584 
-596 ANFKNSQVT
+596 
-605 NLGNLQS
+605 
-612 IGGDAD
+612 
-618 FSKSKIRDFGNLRI
+618 
-632 VGGEVSYNTPAM
+632 VGGEIYYNHQSM

>member
-1 MQISFNPY
+1 MQITFNPY

-23 YPNLAPLQRDTVTFG
+23 YPNLVPLQHDTVTFG
-38 AMKKSKFSG
+38 AIKKSEFSG
-47 IDRAVVENFKAPIEK
+47 IDRTVVEKFKAPIEK
-62 FYTNADLQKWSF
+62 FHTNADLQKWSF

-119 LLILDAVTKDLKP
+119 LLILDAVTKDLKH

-155 NTKEDPKYQFDLNKI
+155 NTKEVPKYQFDLNKI
-170 YKTKLQSYY
+170 YKNKLQSYY
-179 LDDTQNSTGETS
+179 LDDTQTSTGETS

-215 TLSYKSWC
+215 TLSYKTWC
-223 TKSFKA
+223 TKSFNA

-348 QPLFGLTYS
+348 QPLSDITYS
-357 DADID
+357 DIGID
-362 EKKLFER
+362 ENKLFER

-378 FSDSQ
+378 FNDSLITDLGNLKLIGGNANFRYSQ
-383 VRDLGNLESIGGLT
+383 VIDLGQLKSIGGNVRFSNSQVSNLGNLESIG
-397 RFENSQVRDLGNLE
+397 RDAWFSNSQVRNLGNLKSIGRDVWFTNSQVRNLGNLKSIGGDADFSASQVIDLGNLK
-411 SIGKNAYFTN
+411 SIGRNAYFGN

-430 ESIGGFAFFE
+430 ESIGGDAVFE
-440 NSQVRDLGNLKSIGG
+440 ISQVIDLGKLKSIGG
-455 NAYFAN
+455 DAWF
-461 SQVRDLGNLES
+461 SDSEIIELGNLES
-472 IGGFADFANSQVRD
+472 ISGDAYFSDSQVMD
-486 LGNLESIGRYA
+486 LGK
-497 EFRYS
+497 
-502 QVIDLGHL
+502 L
-510 KSIGGYA
+510 K
-517 DFGNSQVRDLGNL
+517 F
-530 ESIGGNA
+530 
-537 YFANSQITNL
+537 
-547 GNLESI
+547 
-553 GRDADFGNSQVTDL
+553 
-567 GNLQS
+567 
-572 IGGYANFKNSQV
+572 
-584 TDLGNLQSIGGY
+584 
-596 ANFKNSQVT
+596 
-605 NLGNLQS
+605 
-612 IGGDAD
+612 
-618 FSKSKIRDFGNLRI
+618 
-632 VGGEVSYNTPAM
+632 VGGEIYYNHQSM

>member
-89 EETKIQRKA
+89 EETKIQRKV

-144 VLADCIAELEK
+144 VLADCIAELDK
-155 NTKEDPKYQFDLNKI
+155 NTKEVPKYQFNLNKI

-179 LDDTQNSTGETS
+179 LDDTQTRPGETS

-215 TLSYKSWC
+215 TLSYKTWC
-223 TKSFKA
+223 TKSFNA

-348 QPLFGLTYS
+348 QPLSDITYS
-357 DADID
+357 DIGID
-362 EKKLFER
+362 ENKLFER

-378 FSDSQ
+378 FSDSLITDLGNLKLIGGNANFRYSQ
-383 VRDLGNLESIGGLT
+383 VIDLGQLKSIGGNVRFSNSQVSNLGNLESIG
-397 RFENSQVRDLGNLE
+397 RDAWFSNSQVRNLGNLKSIGRDVWFTNSQVRNLGNLKSIGGDADFSASQVIDLGNLK
-411 SIGKNAYFTN
+411 SIGRNAYFGN

-430 ESIGGFAFFE
+430 ESIGGDAVFE
-440 NSQVRDLGNLKSIGG
+440 ISQVIDLGKLKSIGG
-455 NAYFAN
+455 DAWF
-461 SQVRDLGNLES
+461 SDSEIIELGNLES
-472 IGGFADFANSQVRD
+472 ISGDAYFSDSQVMD
-486 LGNLESIGRYA
+486 LGK
-497 EFRYS
+497 
-502 QVIDLGHL
+502 L
-510 KSIGGYA
+510 K
-517 DFGNSQVRDLGNL
+517 F
-530 ESIGGNA
+530 
-537 YFANSQITNL
+537 
-547 GNLESI
+547 
-553 GRDADFGNSQVTDL
+553 
-567 GNLQS
+567 
-572 IGGYANFKNSQV
+572 
-584 TDLGNLQSIGGY
+584 
-596 ANFKNSQVT
+596 
-605 NLGNLQS
+605 
-612 IGGDAD
+612 
-618 FSKSKIRDFGNLRI
+618 
-632 VGGEVSYNTPAM
+632 VGGEIYYNYQSM

>member
-23 YPNLAPLQRDTVTFG
+23 YPNLVPLQRDTVTFG

-74 ENALE
+74 ENALK

-89 EETKIQRKA
+89 EETKIQRKV

-144 VLADCIAELEK
+144 VLADCIAELDK
-155 NTKEDPKYQFDLNKI
+155 NTKEVPKYQFNLNKI

-179 LDDTQNSTGETS
+179 LDDTQTRPGETS

-215 TLSYKSWC
+215 TLSYKTWC
-223 TKSFKA
+223 TKSFNA

-348 QPLFGLTYS
+348 QPLSDITYS
-357 DADID
+357 DIGID
-362 EKKLFER
+362 ENKLFER

-378 FSDSQ
+378 FSDSLISN
-383 VRDLGNLESIGGLT
+383 LGNLESIG
-397 RFENSQVRDLGNLE
+397 RDAWFSNSQVRNLGNLKSIGRDVWFTNSQVRNLGNLKSIGGDADFSASQVIDLGNLK
-411 SIGKNAYFTN
+411 SIGRNAYFGN

-430 ESIGGFAFFE
+430 ESIGGDAVFE
-440 NSQVRDLGNLKSIGG
+440 ISQVINLGKLKSIGG
-455 NAYFAN
+455 DAWF
-461 SQVRDLGNLES
+461 RDSEVIELGNLES
-472 IGGFADFANSQVRD
+472 ISGDAYFSDSQVMD
-486 LGNLESIGRYA
+486 LGK
-497 EFRYS
+497 
-502 QVIDLGHL
+502 L
-510 KSIGGYA
+510 K
-517 DFGNSQVRDLGNL
+517 F
-530 ESIGGNA
+530 
-537 YFANSQITNL
+537 
-547 GNLESI
+547 
-553 GRDADFGNSQVTDL
+553 
-567 GNLQS
+567 
-572 IGGYANFKNSQV
+572 
-584 TDLGNLQSIGGY
+584 
-596 ANFKNSQVT
+596 
-605 NLGNLQS
+605 
-612 IGGDAD
+612 
-618 FSKSKIRDFGNLRI
+618 
-632 VGGEVSYNTPAM
+632 VGGEIYYNYQVM

>member
-1 MQISFNPY
+1 
-9 LKLNNTRKRDFRTS
+9 
-23 YPNLAPLQRDTVTFG
+23 
-38 AMKKSKFSG
+38 MKKSKFSG

-89 EETKIQRKA
+89 EETKIQRKV

-144 VLADCIAELEK
+144 VLADCIAELDK
-155 NTKEDPKYQFDLNKI
+155 NTKEVPKYQFNLNKI

-179 LDDTQNSTGETS
+179 LDDTQTRPGETS

-215 TLSYKSWC
+215 TLSYKTWC
-223 TKSFKA
+223 TKSFNA

-348 QPLFGLTYS
+348 QPLSDITYS
-357 DADID
+357 DIGID
-362 EKKLFER
+362 ENKLFER

-378 FSDSQ
+378 FSDSLITDLGNLKLIGGNANFRYSQ
-383 VRDLGNLESIGGLT
+383 VIDLGQLKSIGGNVRFSNSQVSNLGNLESIG
-397 RFENSQVRDLGNLE
+397 RDAWFSNSQVRNLGNLKSIGRDVWFTNSQVRNLGNLKSIGGDADFSASQVIDLGNLK
-411 SIGKNAYFTN
+411 SIGRNAYFGN

-430 ESIGGFAFFE
+430 ESIGGDAVFE
-440 NSQVRDLGNLKSIGG
+440 ISQVIDLGKLKSIGG
-455 NAYFAN
+455 DAWF
-461 SQVRDLGNLES
+461 SDSEIIELGNLES
-472 IGGFADFANSQVRD
+472 ISGDAYFSDSQVMD
-486 LGNLESIGRYA
+486 LGK
-497 EFRYS
+497 
-502 QVIDLGHL
+502 L
-510 KSIGGYA
+510 K
-517 DFGNSQVRDLGNL
+517 F
-530 ESIGGNA
+530 
-537 YFANSQITNL
+537 
-547 GNLESI
+547 
-553 GRDADFGNSQVTDL
+553 
-567 GNLQS
+567 
-572 IGGYANFKNSQV
+572 
-584 TDLGNLQSIGGY
+584 
-596 ANFKNSQVT
+596 
-605 NLGNLQS
+605 
-612 IGGDAD
+612 
-618 FSKSKIRDFGNLRI
+618 
-632 VGGEVSYNTPAM
+632 VGGEIYYNHQSM
-644 KQLLEKRGLI
+644 KQLLEKRGLIQMQRRTNIFAPKNILFNTFS

>member
-89 EETKIQRKA
+89 EETKIQRKV

-144 VLADCIAELEK
+144 VLADCIAELDK
-155 NTKEDPKYQFDLNKI
+155 NTKEVPKYQFNLNKI

-179 LDDTQNSTGETS
+179 LDDTQTRPGETS

-215 TLSYKSWC
+215 TLSYKTWC
-223 TKSFKA
+223 TKSFNA

-348 QPLFGLTYS
+348 QPLSDITYS
-357 DADID
+357 DIGID
-362 EKKLFER
+362 ENKLFER

-378 FSDSQ
+378 FSDSLITYLGNLKLIGGNANFRYSQ
-383 VRDLGNLESIGGLT
+383 VIDLGQLKSIGGNVRFSNSQVSNLGNLESIG
-397 RFENSQVRDLGNLE
+397 RDAWFSNSQVRNLGNLKSIGRDVWFTNSQVRNLGNLKSIGGDADFSASQVIDLGNLK
-411 SIGKNAYFTN
+411 SIGRNAYFGN

-430 ESIGGFAFFE
+430 ESISGDAYFSD
-440 NSQVRDLGNLKSIGG
+440 SQVMDLGKLK
-455 NAYFAN
+455 F
-461 SQVRDLGNLES
+461 
-472 IGGFADFANSQVRD
+472 
-486 LGNLESIGRYA
+486 
-497 EFRYS
+497 
-502 QVIDLGHL
+502 
-510 KSIGGYA
+510 
-517 DFGNSQVRDLGNL
+517 
-530 ESIGGNA
+530 
-537 YFANSQITNL
+537 
-547 GNLESI
+547 
-553 GRDADFGNSQVTDL
+553 
-567 GNLQS
+567 
-572 IGGYANFKNSQV
+572 
-584 TDLGNLQSIGGY
+584 
-596 ANFKNSQVT
+596 
-605 NLGNLQS
+605 
-612 IGGDAD
+612 
-618 FSKSKIRDFGNLRI
+618 
-632 VGGEVSYNTPAM
+632 VGGEIYYNHQSM